1 MQAEMKRDIISA
13 PSLSQDVVEILQ
25 MFIWPWLFDKGQQ
38 IPDRVRGAL
47 RCIENAQ
54 GDLA

>member
-1 MQAEMKRDIISA
+1 
-13 PSLSQDVVEILQ
+13 
-25 MFIWPWLFDKGQQ
+25 MFIWFGLFDKGQE

-47 RCIENAQ
+47 RFIENAQ